1 MPYLILLVLDSRQ
14 EENMARKLLL
24 LILAFFIS
32 SPNVLPARVQSG
44 AEKQGE
50 ELSKIRSKV
59 AKRGVGPNAKVK
71 ITLVDGTKLQGYVS
85 EARAD
90 SFTVT
95 DAKTGG
101 SVVVEYS
108 QVKQLKGEG
117 LSKGAKIA
125 LGLGIAVVAFTVI
138 IGAVNAA
145 LDD

>member
-1 MPYLILLVLDSRQ
+1 MTK
-14 EENMARKLLL
+14 KLLL
-24 LILAFFIS
+24 LMLAFFIS
-32 SPNVLPARVQSG
+32 SPNVLLARAQSG

-71 ITLVDGTKLQGYVS
+71 VTLQDGTKLQGYIS

-90 SFTVT
+90 NFTVT

-108 QVKQLKGEG
+108 QVKQLKGDG

-125 LGLGIAVVAFTVI
+125 LGVGIAVVAFTVI
-138 IGAVNAA
+138 IGVVNAA

>member
-1 MPYLILLVLDSRQ
+1 
-14 EENMARKLLL
+14 MAKKLLL

-32 SPNVLPARVQSG
+32 SPNVLPARAQSG

-59 AKRGVGPNAKVK
+59 AKRGVGPKAKVK

-108 QVKQLKGEG
+108 QVKQLKGDG

-125 LGLGIAVVAFTVI
+125 LVVGIAVVAFTVI

>member
-14 EENMARKLLL
+14 EENMTKRLLL

-32 SPNVLPARVQSG
+32 SPNVLPARAQSS
-44 AEKQGE
+44 AEKQAE

-90 SFTVT
+90 GFTVT

-125 LGLGIAVVAFTVI
+125 LGVGIAVVAFTVI
-138 IGAVNAA
+138 IGVVNAA